1 VLTDRYLPLPRR
13 GIGLAAIIFLRNAE
27 IIDDCLM
34 KPGEELLSLSYTLAA
49 DLGASASSSIRA
61 DHLYR
66 VAALPPFDGASI
78 PEGVLHL
85 KMPVR
90 TAGIGAGY

>member
-1 VLTDRYLPLPRR
+1 
-13 GIGLAAIIFLRNAE
+13 
-27 IIDDCLM
+27 M

-66 VAALPPFDGASI
+66 VAALPPFGGASI